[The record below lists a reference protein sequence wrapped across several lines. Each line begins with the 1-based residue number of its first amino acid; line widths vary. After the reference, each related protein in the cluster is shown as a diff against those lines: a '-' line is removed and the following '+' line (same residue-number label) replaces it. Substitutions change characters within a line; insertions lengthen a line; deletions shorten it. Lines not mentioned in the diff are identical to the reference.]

1 MKSIP
6 QKLRETLEQVILCA
20 RMWIEIGRHNKS
32 AGYPFVILCARM
44 WIEINIVNGL
54 FEKDYVILCARMW
67 IEMFSTLSHPGMTVS
82 HPLCEDVD

>member
-6 QKLRETLEQVILCA
+6 QKLRETLEQ
-20 RMWIEIGRHNKS
+20 
-32 AGYPFVILCARM
+32 VILCARM